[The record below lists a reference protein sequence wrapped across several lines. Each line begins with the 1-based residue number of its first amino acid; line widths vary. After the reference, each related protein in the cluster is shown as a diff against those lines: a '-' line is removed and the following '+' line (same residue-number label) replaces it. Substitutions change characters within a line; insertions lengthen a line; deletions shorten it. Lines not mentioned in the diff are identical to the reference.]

1 MFSEPGADD
10 VAAQGAEPD
19 ALASADALAH
29 KRTDSETLVDAKA
42 HGNSDVPAVAH
53 ADSRALRRAHR
64 QQPKEATNRPQQ

>member
-29 KRTDSETLVDAKA
+29 KRTDSDTLIFARA
-42 HGNSDVPAVAH
+42 HGFSDVPALARADPFAH
-53 ADSRALRRAHR
+53 RRARR
-64 QQPKEATNRPQQ
+64 QR

>member
-29 KRTDSETLVDAKA
+29 KRTERDSHGDARA
-42 HGNSDVPAVAH
+42 DAVSDVPAFAR
-53 ADSRALRRAHR
+53 ADRCACRRARR
-64 QQPKEATNRPQQ
+64 QR

>member
-29 KRTDSETLVDAKA
+29 SRTDRDSHGDALA
-42 HGNSDVPAVAH
+42 DAVSDVPALAR
-53 ADSRALRRAHR
+53 ADPRARRRARR
-64 QQPKEATNRPQQ
+64 QR

>member
-29 KRTDSETLVDAKA
+29 SHTERYSHGIART
-42 HGNSDVPAVAH
+42 HGFSDVPALAR
-53 ADSRALRRAHR
+53 ADPCARRRARR
-64 QQPKEATNRPQQ
+64 QR

>member
-29 KRTDSETLVDAKA
+29 KLTERDTLGIARA
-42 HGNSDVPAVAH
+42 HGFSDVPALARADPFAH
-53 ADSRALRRAHR
+53 CRARRQR
-64 QQPKEATNRPQQ
+64 